1 MYKKKDGYYRGNS
14 CKYKLI
20 AHIEIKDSS
29 FIYTPEGMYFSEL
42 TINNTN
48 DESNQTEMSM
58 SLDSSDITIGKII
71 DMKDY
76 VHIQNH
82 DTQEIYL
89 ITIQHENKTRVVRV
103 TSVTYQKY
111 KIGDTFDITNH
122 IES

>member
-1 MYKKKDGYYRGNS
+1 MKDFNN
-14 CKYKLI
+14 K
-20 AHIEIKDSS
+20 IEIVNKICRIITVIFIIGS
-29 FIYTPEGMYFSEL
+29 FLFIIYSIIHLTNYF
-42 TINNTN
+42 NNTN
-48 DESNQTEMSM
+48 DESNQTETSM
-58 SLDSSDITIGKII
+58 SLESYDITIGKII

-76 VHIQNH
+76 VHSQYH

-89 ITIQHENKTRVVRV
+89 ITIQNENKTRVVRV